1 MKFVKFGLILIEDL
15 DLAFDPSGLLL
26 LRLRISAIMMSSC
39 FQLGFLLLL
48 DPISRGSSGF
58 SNVVREFTFFCYVQL
73 LELEISS
80 LVFFCCYLGF
90 NMYERAVMKSLKLL
104 DLSFDDFY
112 YCEWKLRRSSMPCL
126 EH

>member
-1 MKFVKFGLILIEDL
+1 MEARVSQTLFVNSRF
-15 DLAFDPSGLLL
+15 
-26 LRLRISAIMMSSC
+26 SAMC
-39 FQLGFLLLL
+39 
-48 DPISRGSSGF
+48 
-58 SNVVREFTFFCYVQL
+58 NL

-90 NMYERAVMKSLKLL
+90 YMYERAVRKSSKLL

-112 YCEWKLRRSSMPCL
+112 YCEWKLRRSSMACL